1 MSAGD
6 KAGSVPLKEAAP
18 LFAALGDGTRLE
30 LLDRLGKEGSLSI
43 TRLSTNSPVTRQAIT
58 KHLEILSEAGLV
70 RSSRQGRER
79 LWELEPA
86 RLADAHQFIERLS
99 RQWDMALGR
108 LKAYVEGDA

>member
-1 MSAGD
+1 MSAGEN
-6 KAGSVPLKEAAP
+6 AGSVPLKDAAP

-30 LLDRLGKEGSLSI
+30 LLDRLCKGGPLSI
-43 TRLSTNSPVTRQAIT
+43 TRLSSHSQVTRQAIT

-79 LWELEPA
+79 LWELEPS
-86 RLADAHQFIERLS
+86 RLADARQFIERLS